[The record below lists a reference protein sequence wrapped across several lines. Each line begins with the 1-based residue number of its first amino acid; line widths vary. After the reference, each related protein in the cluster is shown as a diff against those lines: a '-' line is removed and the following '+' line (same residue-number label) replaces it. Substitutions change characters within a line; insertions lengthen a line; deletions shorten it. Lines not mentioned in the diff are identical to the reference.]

1 MTARQK
7 KATMILEI
15 DDGSSYKEWSYTLP
29 ETLKKDSLITYK
41 FKDAEVYA
49 NYPDSNADY
58 SIDFSSSEDYNW
70 WDSSFCYFH
79 YYATTKTVSAGV
91 DTRGLGSISS
101 TPELL
106 WYENTISQ
114 IQVPG
119 EIDNRIEEI
128 ILEGDLLPG
137 ESITYT
143 LSQTPKP
150 DTSMTMYFDYGG
162 EPGDHSFQVGGVPR
176 ESYDTYI
183 GGTLFSYDGNKT
195 ITITQEDNNYCYSDY
210 SIEYYPINLIYDV
223 KDDTHNKELTW
234 DWYKGNYHAGWVNRT
249 GNQYMTF
256 NILSNMNFTS
266 GTTYDEANMNAII
279 QLQGKNNSNNIKNGV
294 QLGPITYK
302 NDGVWNNSM
311 ATLLTTTKIKSD
323 GEEAKNYF
331 NIFILQDNSP
341 HYRIPDYITFRSNIK
356 IPSNKIITFGDISKS
371 IANNKPVSVPHNTN
385 TTIIGKGPNVDPNDP
400 SDIYITLTP
409 GLWFVVGALAFPN
422 NETGIRCIKI
432 SDVKDDTGTP
442 ISIKAIKSNPATMGT
457 RLSTSQFFYVP
468 QGTTK
473 NIYLIA
479 YQNSG
484 STLSVAG
491 MIQAVLI

>member
-1 MTARQK
+1 MTTRQK

-15 DDGSSYKEWSYTLP
+15 DGSSYKEWSYTLP

-49 NYPDSNADY
+49 GYPDQDADY
-58 SIDFSSSEDYNW
+58 SIDFSSSEDYDW
-70 WDSSFCYFH
+70 WDNSFCYFH
-79 YYATTKTVSAGV
+79 YYATTRTVSAGV
-91 DTRGLGSISS
+91 DTRDLGSISS

-119 EIDNRIEEI
+119 EISNTIEET

-137 ESITYT
+137 KNITYT
-143 LSQTPKP
+143 LSQTPKS

-162 EPGDHSFQVGGVPR
+162 EPGDHGFHVGVPQ
-176 ESYDTYI
+176 ESYDI
-183 GGTLFSYDGNKT
+183 FWGGTLFSYDGDKT
-195 ITITQEDNNYCYSDY
+195 ITITQESNDYCYSNY
-210 SIEYYPINLIYDV
+210 SIKYYPINLIYDV

-234 DWYKGNYHAGWVNRT
+234 DWYKNDYHAGWVNRT
-249 GNQYMTF
+249 GNQYMWF

-266 GTTYDEANMNAII
+266 GATYNEANMNAII
-279 QLQGKNNSNNIKNGV
+279 QLQGRNNSNDIKNGI

-311 ATLLTTTKIKSD
+311 ATLLTTTKIKSN

-331 NIFILQDNSP
+331 NIFILQDDSL
-341 HYRIPDYITFRSNIK
+341 HYRVSDYMAFRRDVK
-356 IPSNKIITFGDISKS
+356 TPSNKIITFGDMSKS
-371 IANNKPVSVPHNTN
+371 IANNKPVSVPSGTN
-385 TTIIGKGPNVDPNDP
+385 KTIIGKGPNVDPNDP

-409 GLWFVVGALAFPN
+409 GLWFVVGALAFSAN
-422 NETGIRCIKI
+422 TSGIRTIKI
-432 SDVKDDTGTP
+432 SDVKDDTASTP
-442 ISIKAIKSNPATMGT
+442 STKALKPVPVSTWIN
-457 RLSTSQFFYVP
+457 RLSTSQFYYVP
-468 QGTTK
+468 KGTTK

-479 YQNSG
+479 WQNSG
-484 STLSVAG
+484 SALSTAG
-491 MIQAVLI
+491 MIQAVLV